1 MTHPL
6 RIVIADDEAEIRE
19 YFRRL
24 LSRLGHAVVAEATT
38 GQELVDACG
47 REHPDLVIT
56 DFMMPGMDGLTAA
69 AEISKSSDVP
79 IVVVSA
85 HDPPQDQLDSVAEFL
100 VKPIAMA
107 DLEAA
112 IDRAVA
118 N

>member
-56 DFMMPGMDGLTAA
+56 D
-69 AEISKSSDVP
+69 
-79 IVVVSA
+79 
-85 HDPPQDQLDSVAEFL
+85 
-100 VKPIAMA
+100 
-107 DLEAA
+107 
-112 IDRAVA
+112 
-118 N
+118 